1 MKALSRWT
9 RAAVSGDVMKYAL
22 PAYSLPF
29 VDLGLAAAGV
39 SVLAGPWF
47 WLFAPAAGLHAL
59 LTVNAASRSATAPA
73 SGAEPVAEAPPDLAR
88 LEATLEAGFTAIQA
102 VTGVKAAQDFAYE
115 YAQLQPLLGRK
126 RITDS

>member
-1 MKALSRWT
+1 MKAISRWA

-39 SVLAGPWF
+39 GAIAGPWF

-59 LTVNAASRSATAPA
+59 LTVSAASRARAAPSSSQAQAPA
-73 SGAEPVAEAPPDLAR
+73 ADTPPDLSR
-88 LEATLEAGFTAIQA
+88 REASLEAGFSAIQA
-102 VTGVKAAQDFAYE
+102 VAGVKAAQDLAYE

-126 RITDS
+126 RL

>member
-1 MKALSRWT
+1 MKALSRWA

-39 SVLAGPWF
+39 GALVGPWF

-59 LTVNAASRSATAPA
+59 LTVSAASRAASVPATSPA
-73 SGAEPVAEAPPDLAR
+73 AEPAVEAPPDLAR

-102 VTGVKAAQDFAYE
+102 VSGVKA
-115 YAQLQPLLGRK
+115 
-126 RITDS
+126 